1 MNRRLA
7 PFPAILLG
15 EESHAPRPAAES
27 DKVESNERTVL
38 FADLD
43 GYTALTEAHGDLDA
57 VDIAVR
63 FAEVTRRLLRDD
75 ARIVKTL
82 GDAVLI
88 IASQADAAVDI
99 ATELVEAVDAIDRY
113 PSVSAGLHTGPVIE
127 RDGDVFGSTVNIAA
141 RTAAHAAPCQVLCTS
156 AVADRLTD
164 ERRTRLRDLGTA
176 RFANVPD
183 PILIFEIL
191 GIISSDQ
198 PIDPVCRMQL
208 VREDAS
214 AWLRHHGEWYFCS
227 AHCLRAFLAGPERYV
242 ETRSS

>member
-1 MNRRLA
+1 M
-7 PFPAILLG
+7 
-15 EESHAPRPAAES
+15 
-27 DKVESNERTVL
+27 ESNEHTVL

-57 VDIAVR
+57 VEVAVR
-63 FAEVTRRLLRDD
+63 FAEVTRSLLRDD

-82 GDAVLI
+82 GDAVLV

-99 ATELVEAVDAIDRY
+99 ATELVEAIDAIDRY

-141 RTAAHAAPCQVLCTS
+141 RTAARAAPCQVLCTS

-164 ERRTRLRDLGTA
+164 ERRTRLRDLGRA

-183 PILIFEIL
+183 PILIYDDF
-191 GIISSDQ
+191 GDH
-198 PIDPVCRMQL
+198 L
-208 VREDAS
+208 VRPAGRPSLPHAARS
-214 AWLRHHGEWYFCS
+214 ARRERMAAPPRRVVLLLRPLPQDLPCRP
-227 AHCLRAFLAGPERYV
+227 RAVRGDKQLIGAR
-242 ETRSS
+242 ETR